1 LQGLTR
7 VVRDKFVYA
16 AAKKNSIAPRP
27 RDVLFRN
34 AKAAGDA
41 PSAPVR
47 LRRIAV
53 VAGPTPLRASYLVIA
68 ERPVK

>member
-1 LQGLTR
+1 LQALTR

-16 AAKKNSIAPRP
+16 AAKKNSIAPRA

-34 AKAAGDA
+34 AKVAGDA
-41 PSAPVR
+41 PSAPAR

-53 VAGPTPLRASYLVIA
+53 IAAPAPLRASYLVIA